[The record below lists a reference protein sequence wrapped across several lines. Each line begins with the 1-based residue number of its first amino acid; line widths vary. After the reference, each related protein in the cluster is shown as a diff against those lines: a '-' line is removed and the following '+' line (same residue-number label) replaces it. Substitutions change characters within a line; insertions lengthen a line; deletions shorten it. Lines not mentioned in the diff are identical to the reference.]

1 MTVRT
6 PSPTLAQGTNPLV
19 HRKKPQSTGSKPRG
33 YLLYVCLCFMLYCKD
48 TTIPYFQTVLPSN
61 IAPAWQEHNIYTT
74 DVQPANLQQLHGDIM
89 SISVCMHVCIYVCMC
104 VCMYGGYIIYLVWGN
119 HPSFLW
125 KVPSSPHLKSYTLFL
140 LLICMLRK
148 WKQSTIEWTISALS
162 LYFMHAWKY
171 ESCKTTIMPPNGFS
185 LIFKWTQKLANH
197 HFHLWMMRG
206 SQVMGIG
213 QFPGNECLYSK
224 CMSFNLIEMQLHVL
238 PLRSFLSRARSFW
251 KSSNFSC
258 EAWNRSWGSG
268 RGYTHV
274 SLPASWKWTNQL
286 GHNTIVQMNHRYPT
300 VGITIPSMLDVS
312 NAMIDR

>member
-1 MTVRT
+1 M
-6 PSPTLAQGTNPLV
+6 
-19 HRKKPQSTGSKPRG
+19 H
-33 YLLYVCLCFMLYCKD
+33 LCM
-48 TTIPYFQTVLPSN
+48 
-61 IAPAWQEHNIYTT
+61 
-74 DVQPANLQQLHGDIM
+74 
-89 SISVCMHVCIYVCMC
+89 YVCM
-104 VCMYGGYIIYLVWGN
+104 YVWGLHN
-119 HPSFLW
+119 LP
-125 KVPSSPHLKSYTLFL
+125 
-140 LLICMLRK
+140 CLRK
-148 WKQSTIEWTISALS
+148 SSIFSLKGSKFSSSEILHTFSTSD
-162 LYFMHAWKY
+162 MHAEKM
-171 ESCKTTIMPPNGFS
+171 KTVNHWMNHFSFINIFHARMEVWIMLNHYNAPNGFS
-185 LIFKWTQKLANH
+185 LIFKWTQTLANH

-224 CMSFNLIEMQLHVL
+224 CMSFNLMEMQLRVL

-286 GHNTIVQMNHRYPT
+286 GHNTIVQMNHRCPT

-312 NAMIDR
+312 NAISYVYIKNNVCLYVCNNV